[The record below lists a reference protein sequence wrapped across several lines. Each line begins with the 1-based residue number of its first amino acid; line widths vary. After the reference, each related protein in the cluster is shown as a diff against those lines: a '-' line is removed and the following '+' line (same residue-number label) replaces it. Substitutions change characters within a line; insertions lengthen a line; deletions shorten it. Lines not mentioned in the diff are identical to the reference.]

1 MGLSLALMLVAQ
13 AQMGFSWRI
22 GIDEKNRSTLVTNGL
37 FGLSRTTIF
46 LSLRITTLLGLF
58 FLQPQRPDAGACLR
72 RRGADTTTGEIGR
85 AAPLGSARRGVH
97 QLLPKSAALDV
108 MQATCQTPQV
118 SLNLHHQILHSNK
131 LSCCACPCSE
141 RRSFAAVSGAR
152 AQRVGLSA
160 MA

>member
-13 AQMGFSWRI
+13 AQ
-22 GIDEKNRSTLVTNGL
+22 LVTNGL

-46 LSLRITTLLGLF
+46 LSLRITLLGLF
-58 FLQPQRPDAGACLR
+58 FLQAQRPDAGAGLR

>member
-1 MGLSLALMLVAQ
+1 MGLSLVLMLVAQ

-46 LSLRITTLLGLF
+46 LSLCITLLGLF
-58 FLQPQRPDAGACLR
+58 FLQAQRPDAGAGLR

-131 LSCCACPCSE
+131 PSCCACPCSE